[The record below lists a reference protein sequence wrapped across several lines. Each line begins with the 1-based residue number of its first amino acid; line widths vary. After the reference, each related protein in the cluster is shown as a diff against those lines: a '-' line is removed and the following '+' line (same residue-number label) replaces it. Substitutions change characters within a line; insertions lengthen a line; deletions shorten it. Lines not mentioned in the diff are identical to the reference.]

1 MEIVAGCIGAIS
13 VLTIAYLFYVLLGGG
28 DER

>member
-1 MEIVAGCIGAIS
+1 MGVVAGCIG
-13 VLTIAYLFYVLLGGG
+13 VLSIAVVVYLFYVLLGG